1 LESEA
6 PTNKQ
11 ASGQSGIVISGDPLA
26 SRILALLLQDS
37 RYRAQS
43 LPIAS
48 LNESGV
54 LEDVQLLVLTP
65 TQALSTEERKAL
77 LTSLKEMPR
86 ETQLIVM
93 ELITLSEERRE
104 EEEAQELQT
113 HKVPWP
119 CKMDE
124 LERRIEAALLTALSS
139 FREHPS

>member
-11 ASGQSGIVISGDPLA
+11 TSGPSGIVISGDPLA

-37 RYRAQS
+37 SYQAKS

-54 LEDVQLLVLTP
+54 LEDVQLLLLTP
-65 TQALSTEERKAL
+65 TQELSTEERKAL
-77 LTSLKEMPR
+77 LASLKEMPR
-86 ETQLIVM
+86 ETELIVM
-93 ELITLSEERRE
+93 ELIREEE

-124 LERRIEAALLTALSS
+124 LERRIEAALLTAA
-139 FREHPS
+139 R

>member
-1 LESEA
+1 MESEA

-37 RYRAQS
+37 RYQAKS

-48 LNESGV
+48 LNESGL
-54 LEDVQLLVLTP
+54 LEDVQLLLLTP
-65 TQALSTEERKAL
+65 TQALSTEVRKAL
-77 LTSLKEMPR
+77 LASLKEMPR
-86 ETQLIVM
+86 ETELIVM
-93 ELITLSEERRE
+93 ELIREEEEEE

-124 LERRIEAALLTALSS
+124 LERRIEAALLTAA
-139 FREHPS
+139 R

>member
-1 LESEA
+1 MESEA

-11 ASGQSGIVISGDPLA
+11 TSGPSGIVISGDPLA

-37 RYRAQS
+37 SYRAKS

-77 LTSLKEMPR
+77 LASLKEMPR
-86 ETQLIVM
+86 ETELIVM
-93 ELITLSEERRE
+93 ELIRE
-104 EEEAQELQT
+104 EEEQAQELQT

-124 LERRIEAALLTALSS
+124 LERRIEAALLTAA
-139 FREHPS
+139 R

>member
-1 LESEA
+1 MESEA
-6 PTNKQ
+6 STNKQ
-11 ASGQSGIVISGDPLA
+11 TSGPSGIVISGDPLA

-37 RYRAQS
+37 RYQAKF

-77 LTSLKEMPR
+77 LASLKEMPR
-86 ETQLIVM
+86 ETELIVM
-93 ELITLSEERRE
+93 ELIRE

-124 LERRIEAALLTALSS
+124 LERRIEAALLTAA
-139 FREHPS
+139 R

>member
-11 ASGQSGIVISGDPLA
+11 TSGPSGIVISGDPLA

-37 RYRAQS
+37 SYQAKS

-48 LNESGV
+48 LNESGL
-54 LEDVQLLVLTP
+54 LEDVQLLLLTP
-65 TQALSTEERKAL
+65 TQELSTEERKAL
-77 LTSLKEMPR
+77 LASLKEMPR

-93 ELITLSEERRE
+93 ELIRE
-104 EEEAQELQT
+104 EEQAQEVQT

-124 LERRIEAALLTALSS
+124 LERRIEAALLTAA
-139 FREHPS
+139 R

>member
-1 LESEA
+1 MESEA

-11 ASGQSGIVISGDPLA
+11 TSGPSAIVISGDPLA

-37 RYRAQS
+37 SYQAKS

-54 LEDVQLLVLTP
+54 LEDVQLLLLTP
-65 TQALSTEERKAL
+65 TQELSTEERKAL
-77 LTSLKEMPR
+77 LASLKEMPR
-86 ETQLIVM
+86 ETELIVM
-93 ELITLSEERRE
+93 ELISLSEERRE

-124 LERRIEAALLTALSS
+124 LERRIEAALLTAA
-139 FREHPS
+139 R

>member
-1 LESEA
+1 MESEA

-11 ASGQSGIVISGDPLA
+11 TSGPSGIVISGDPLA

-37 RYRAQS
+37 SYQAKS

-48 LNESGV
+48 LNESGL
-54 LEDVQLLVLTP
+54 LEDVQLLLLTP
-65 TQALSTEERKAL
+65 TQALSTEDRKAL
-77 LTSLKEMPR
+77 LASLKEMPR
-86 ETQLIVM
+86 ETELIVM
-93 ELITLSEERRE
+93 ELIREEE

-124 LERRIEAALLTALSS
+124 LERRIEAALLTAA
-139 FREHPS
+139 R

>member
-1 LESEA
+1 MESEA

-11 ASGQSGIVISGDPLA
+11 TSGSSGIVISGDPLA

-37 RYRAQS
+37 SYQAKS

-48 LNESGV
+48 LNESGL
-54 LEDVQLLVLTP
+54 LEDVQLLLLTP

-77 LTSLKEMPR
+77 LASLKEVPR
-86 ETQLIVM
+86 ETELIVM
-93 ELITLSEERRE
+93 ELIRE
-104 EEEAQELQT
+104 EEEKEAQELQT

-124 LERRIEAALLTALSS
+124 LERRIEAALLTAA
-139 FREHPS
+139 R

>member
-1 LESEA
+1 MESEA

-11 ASGQSGIVISGDPLA
+11 TSGPSSIVISGDPLA

-37 RYRAQS
+37 SYQAKS

-65 TQALSTEERKAL
+65 TQELSTEERKAL
-77 LTSLKEMPR
+77 LASLKEMPR
-86 ETQLIVM
+86 ETELIVM
-93 ELITLSEERRE
+93 ELIRE
-104 EEEAQELQT
+104 GGEEEAQELQT

-124 LERRIEAALLTALSS
+124 LERRIEAALLTAA
-139 FREHPS
+139 R

>member
-11 ASGQSGIVISGDPLA
+11 TSGPSGIVISGDPLA
-26 SRILALLLQDS
+26 SRILAVLLQDS
-37 RYRAQS
+37 SYQAKS

-48 LNESGV
+48 LNESGL
-54 LEDVQLLVLTP
+54 LEDVQLLLLTP
-65 TQALSTEERKAL
+65 TQALSTEDRKGL
-77 LTSLKEMPR
+77 LASLKEMPR
-86 ETQLIVM
+86 ETELIVM
-93 ELITLSEERRE
+93 ELIREGEEE

-124 LERRIEAALLTALSS
+124 LERRIEAALRTAA
-139 FREHPS
+139 R

>member
-6 PTNKQ
+6 PTSKQ
-11 ASGQSGIVISGDPLA
+11 TSGQSGIVISGDPLA

-37 RYRAQS
+37 SYQAKS

-93 ELITLSEERRE
+93 ELIRE
-104 EEEAQELQT
+104 EEEAQEVQT

-124 LERRIEAALLTALSS
+124 LERRIEAALLTAA
-139 FREHPS
+139 R

>member
-1 LESEA
+1 MESEA

-11 ASGQSGIVISGDPLA
+11 TSGPSGIVISGDPLA

-37 RYRAQS
+37 SYQAKF

-54 LEDVQLLVLTP
+54 LEDVQLLLLTP
-65 TQALSTEERKAL
+65 TQELSTEERKAL
-77 LTSLKEMPR
+77 LASLKEMPR
-86 ETQLIVM
+86 ETELIVM
-93 ELITLSEERRE
+93 ELISLSEERRE

-124 LERRIEAALLTALSS
+124 LERRIEAALLTAA
-139 FREHPS
+139 R